1 MTQPADRTDTGR
13 SAGAGLG
20 VRFFGI
26 LVSPRA
32 TYERV
37 AADPNWIGIL
47 VLSLG
52 CVAATTTVFLST
64 EVGQRAVLEQQIQG
78 MQNFGMTVTDDVYA
92 RLEENAPNA
101 VYFALANL
109 AGGGGGG
116 GGGAIVCVVL
126 SGVLYAALYGFL
138 GARATF
144 TQVFASRTLAS
155 CSSSSNALS
164 HH

>member
-109 AGGGGGG
+109 AGGGVP
-116 GGGAIVCVVL
+116 IVCVVL

>member
-1 MTQPADRTDTGR
+1 MIQPADRTDTGR

-116 GGGAIVCVVL
+116 GCRSSASCSPVC
-126 SGVLYAALYGFL
+126 SMRRCTGSWAPGQP
-138 GARATF
+138 F

>member
-1 MTQPADRTDTGR
+1 MIQPADRTDTGR

-78 MQNFGMTVTDDVYA
+78 MQNFGMIVTDDVYA

-109 AGGGGGG
+109 AGGGG
-116 GGGAIVCVVL
+116 CR
-126 SGVLYAALYGFL
+126 S
-138 GARATF
+138 
-144 TQVFASRTLAS
+144 SAS
-155 CSSSSNALS
+155 CSPVCSMRRCTGS
-164 HH
+164 